1 MKESINATLEGRMA
15 NIPGPMGKLDGN
27 ARKIKKTLDAME
39 AQLSK
44 AEKAGE
50 KPLVKFQ
57 AIDDLRKEIAE
68 FARETKE
75 FRPTKSAMLS
85 GLAVKEI
92 DEFVDGLSSAD
103 VPIGDSATAKAA
115 LKKARAAWKK
125 SIKLQKV
132 ENAVEAA
139 GEYLSGPQSGLRFQI
154 KKLLRENRKTKMF
167 SQKEEEALRKII
179 GNSVASRQLRL
190 LGDGLGRKMAAVTGG
205 VTGGPVGAAMG
216 ATIAEAATQVGDTA
230 AMRKAQVA
238 KELISSDALNNLPQM
253 SDANRNLTETL
264 ARRIGVA
271 LGQ

>member
-39 AQLSK
+39 AQLLE
-44 AEKAGE
+44 AENAGQ

-103 VPIGDSATAKAA
+103 VPIGDSATAKSA

-167 SQKEEEALRKII
+167 SEKEEEALRKII

-190 LGDGLGRKMAAVTGG
+190 LGDGLGRKMAAMSGG
-205 VTGGPVGAAMG
+205 LAGGPVGAAVG
-216 ATIAEAATQVGDTA
+216 AGVAEAATQVGDTA

-238 KELISSDALNNLPQM
+238 KELISSGALNNLPQM